1 MLLERMGFEVELH
14 KNYFVDDADDDQ
26 WIPEV
31 AARQWVILSGDKR
44 LSVEPVNKDAVKAS
58 KAQVLLVTDT
68 NSLSEQWAAS
78 IIVGRRRIQELL
90 EKHPGPVFIKIGKDA
105 REHVNVAKSHLFA
118 GAEGAKTAS
127 QEGALPDQG
136 KV

>member
-1 MLLERMGFEVELH
+1 M
-14 KNYFVDDADDDQ
+14 
-26 WIPEV
+26 
-31 AARQWVILSGDKR
+31 
-44 LSVEPVNKDAVKAS
+44 
-58 KAQVLLVTDT
+58 TDT